1 MAQKGILSYHIESKQ
16 ELYAAYM
23 PFLIN
28 GGLFVP
34 TPKQFNL
41 GDDVLILLGLLGEE
55 RIAIPGKVA
64 WLTPGVGRPS
74 INSGVGV
81 QFNDSTEGQQA
92 KSTIV
97 SLLAGMLDSD
107 TPTRT
112 L

>member
-1 MAQKGILSYHIESKQ
+1 MAQKGILSYNIKDKQ

-34 TPKQFNL
+34 TRKKFNL
-41 GDDVLILLGLLGEE
+41 GDEVLILLGLMDEE

-64 WLTPGVGRPS
+64 WLTPLGSQHS

-81 QFNDSTEGQQA
+81 QFSDSAESKQAQSAIVGQ
-92 KSTIV
+92 
-97 SLLAGMLDSD
+97 LAGMLESD
-107 TPTRT
+107 RPTRT